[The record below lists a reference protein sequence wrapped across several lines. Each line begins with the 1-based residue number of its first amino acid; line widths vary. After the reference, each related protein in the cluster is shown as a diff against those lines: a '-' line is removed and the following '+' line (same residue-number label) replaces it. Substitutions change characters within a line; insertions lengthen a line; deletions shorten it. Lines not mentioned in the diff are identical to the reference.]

1 MATIKDIA
9 VKAGVSIATVSRVL
23 NYDPTISVADETK
36 KRIFEVAEALSYKKK
51 ANRKSSLP
59 KVAIIHWYTE
69 KEELDDLYYMSIRI
83 GAENQCQNNNLQ
95 VIKLFYDNYEEIIN
109 EDVQGIIAVGKFS
122 LKQADE
128 LRRVTDNIVFVDC
141 SPDDET
147 YDSVIVDFEKATRK
161 VLDYLMEKGHQSI
174 GFIGGREYYKDQTST
189 IEDLREA
196 TFKSYLSVKN
206 LLNEKAIYV
215 STFSVD
221 QGYNLMKQAIKE
233 HGEALPTAFF
243 VGNDAMAIGCLRALL
258 EEKISVP
265 DRVNIIGVNDISVSK
280 YVFPSL
286 STVKI
291 HTELMGETAVDL
303 LLERLNDRIVSKKVF
318 VGTEL
323 LIRQSSF

>member
-9 VKAGVSIATVSRVL
+9 EKAGVSIATVSRVL

-36 KRIFEVAEALSYKKK
+36 KRIFEVAEELSYKKK
-51 ANRKSSLP
+51 ANRKSTYP

-83 GAENQCQNNNLQ
+83 GAENQCQSNNLQ

-147 YDSVIVDFEKATRK
+147 YDSVVVDFEKATRK
-161 VLDYLMEKGHQSI
+161 VLDYLIDKGHQSI

-189 IEDLREA
+189 IEDLRET

-221 QGYNLMKQAIKE
+221 QGYQLMKQAIQE
-233 HGEALPTAFF
+233 NGDALPTAFF
-243 VGNDAMAIGCLRALL
+243 VGNDSMAIGCLHALL

-265 DRVNIIGVNDISVSK
+265 ERVNIIGVNDISVSK
-280 YVFPSL
+280 YVFPAL

-291 HTELMGETAVDL
+291 YTEIMGGTAVDL
-303 LLERLNDRIVSKKVF
+303 LLERLNERVVPKKVF

>member
-1 MATIKDIA
+1 LATIKDIA

-51 ANRKSSLP
+51 ANRKSLYP

-83 GAENQCQNNNLQ
+83 GAENHCQNNNLQ

-122 LKQADE
+122 LKQAGE

-147 YDSVIVDFEKATRK
+147 YDSVVIDFEKATRR
-161 VLDYLMEKGHQSI
+161 VLDHLLDKGHQSI

-189 IEDLREA
+189 IEDLRET
-196 TFKSYLSVKN
+196 TFKSYLTDKN

-221 QGYNLMKQAIKE
+221 QGYQLMKQAIQE

-243 VGNDAMAIGCLRALL
+243 VGNDSMAIGCLRALL

-265 DRVNIIGVNDISVSK
+265 ERVNIIGVNDISVSK
-280 YVFPSL
+280 YVFPAL

-291 HTELMGETAVDL
+291 YTEIMGETAVDL
-303 LLERLNDRIVSKKVF
+303 LLERLNERMVSKKVF
-318 VGTEL
+318 IGTKL

>member
-9 VKAGVSIATVSRVL
+9 EKAGVSIATVSRVL

-36 KRIFEVAEALSYKKK
+36 KRIFEVAEELSYKKK
-51 ANRKSSLP
+51 SNRKSSFP

-83 GAENQCQNNNLQ
+83 GAENHCQNNNLQ

-122 LKQADE
+122 RKQANE
-128 LRRVTDNIVFVDC
+128 LKRVTDNIVFVDC

-147 YDSVIVDFEKATRK
+147 YDSVVVDFEKATRK
-161 VLDYLMEKGHQSI
+161 VLDHLIDKGHQSV
-174 GFIGGREYYKDQTST
+174 GYIGGREFYKDQKSP
-189 IEDLREA
+189 IEDLREK
-196 TFKSYLSVKN
+196 TFKSYLTEKQM
-206 LLNEKAIYV
+206 LNEKAIYV
-215 STFSVD
+215 SNFSVNE
-221 QGYNLMKQAIKE
+221 GYKLMKQAINE
-233 HGEALPTAFF
+233 HGKDLPSAFF

-265 DRVNIIGVNDISVSK
+265 ERVNIIGVNDISVSK
-280 YVFPSL
+280 YVFPAL
-286 STVKI
+286 STIKI
-291 HTELMGETAVDL
+291 YTEMMGEAAVDL
-303 LLERLNDRIVSKKVF
+303 LLERLNERVVAKRVF
-318 VGTEL
+318 ISTQL